1 MPCGSHLN
9 CKNKDN
15 PRFSGRKLGL
25 DISDEGTIWADA
37 SPLPTAFTGLSV
49 VNFHYTTKRKGTSL
63 ASYFVQCQ
71 FVISTKKFVLCL
83 VAGDV
88 GEGYFSVRT
97 PRENGRKKRTET
109 IEGSGGKA
117 PSRGLYGLA
126 SRSMQRSFRG
136 LVEALDGSFPSPLR
150 AACWPSF
157 FCHDFNPVL
166 GVMT

>member
-1 MPCGSHLN
+1 M
-9 CKNKDN
+9 
-15 PRFSGRKLGL
+15 GRC
-25 DISDEGTIWADA
+25 E
-37 SPLPTAFTGLSV
+37 PLPTAFTGLSV

-109 IEGSGGKA
+109 IRAVVEKRHHAASMVSLRDQCNVVFEDLWK
-117 PSRGLYGLA
+117 PSMVA
-126 SRSMQRSFRG
+126 
-136 LVEALDGSFPSPLR
+136 SPLPYGR
-150 AACWPSF
+150 HVGHLF
-157 FCHDFNPVL
+157 FA
-166 GVMT
+166 MTSILS

>member
-1 MPCGSHLN
+1 M
-9 CKNKDN
+9 
-15 PRFSGRKLGL
+15 GRC
-25 DISDEGTIWADA
+25 E
-37 SPLPTAFTGLSV
+37 PLPTAFTGLSV

-71 FVISTKKFVLCL
+71 FVISTKKIVLCL